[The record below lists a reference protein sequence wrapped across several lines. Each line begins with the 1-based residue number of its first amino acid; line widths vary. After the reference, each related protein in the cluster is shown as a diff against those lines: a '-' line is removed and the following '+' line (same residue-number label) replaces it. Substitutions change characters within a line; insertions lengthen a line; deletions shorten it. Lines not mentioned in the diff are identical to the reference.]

1 MRFSAI
7 SALALPLLVSAT
19 QEESPLDQLKT
30 QAQFYFDKFSAYIP
44 SPNKAHG
51 VNDIHE
57 TAAKVGG
64 KTLDTLTLSNWKNTL
79 YAPVKPAS
87 TKPEE
92 WWVLVTGGNKTCFG
106 HCGKIE
112 TAFNESSLL
121 FSVDPTAPHMA
132 LLNCDNQPVLCN
144 SWAAG
149 PPNLYIIEVPVAPA
163 PVDVRTFLMNATTTT
178 VTDFTELHSSGSWKN
193 APVYE
198 GYFHPF
204 DGQLAQY
211 GLAVPLGYVLWLFAV
226 VPSWMFMIGI
236 SMISRNIM

>member
-1 MRFSAI
+1 M
-7 SALALPLLVSAT
+7 
-19 QEESPLDQLKT
+19 
-30 QAQFYFDKFSAYIP
+30 
-44 SPNKAHG
+44 
-51 VNDIHE
+51 
-57 TAAKVGG
+57 
-64 KTLDTLTLSNWKNTL
+64 
-79 YAPVKPAS
+79 
-87 TKPEE
+87 
-92 WWVLVTGGNKTCFG
+92 
-106 HCGKIE
+106 
-112 TAFNESSLL
+112 
-121 FSVDPTAPHMA
+121 
-132 LLNCDNQPVLCN
+132 
-144 SWAAG
+144 
-149 PPNLYIIEVPVAPA
+149 APA